1 MQTIANSA
9 HTIENSKVWRLG
21 KKALT
26 LQPEIFKS
34 FTDMKKL
41 LVLAALMMT
50 VLTTEAQTVKYT
62 INGISSDNG
71 KIVVRGLRAQSLQ
84 DKLKQIF
91 GE

>member
-21 KKALT
+21 KKA
-26 LQPEIFKS
+26 
-34 FTDMKKL
+34 
-41 LVLAALMMT
+41 
-50 VLTTEAQTVKYT
+50 
-62 INGISSDNG
+62 
-71 KIVVRGLRAQSLQ
+71 RGLRAQSLQ